1 MGDES
6 YGLVIPNREV
16 REVFRLQINEWFK
29 RSIFS
34 NAERLTTFWKALE
47 EGNVENI
54 EQYTKRINGEKEN
67 SYHNLLVGILTGNA
81 EWLVKSNIE
90 AGEGFADII
99 VETDDPDAGIVIELK
114 YVKSF
119 NEMEQACQKALT
131 QIHARHYQ
139 EYLLN
144 DNRKDIRLYG
154 IAFCKKRCKAMTE
167 VLPVK

>member
-54 EQYTKRINGEKEN
+54 EQYLNRILSNSISVFDTKRINGEKEN

-119 NEMEQACQKALT
+119 NEMEQACQKARDYEK
-131 QIHARHYQ
+131 ISV
-139 EYLLN
+139 N
-144 DNRKDIRLYG
+144 
-154 IAFCKKRCKAMTE
+154 
-167 VLPVK
+167 

>member
-1 MGDES
+1 M
-6 YGLVIPNREV
+6 
-16 REVFRLQINEWFK
+16 
-29 RSIFS
+29 
-34 NAERLTTFWKALE
+34 
-47 EGNVENI
+47 
-54 EQYTKRINGEKEN
+54 
-67 SYHNLLVGILTGNA
+67 
-81 EWLVKSNIE
+81 KSNIE
-90 AGEGFADII
+90 EGEGFADII

-131 QIHARHYQ
+131 QIHERHYQ